1 MLGAQGALG
10 VSGASDIAGV
20 PGASDMFDVPGVP
33 GASDMFDVPG
43 VPGVQKPSRIAGGLF
58 WRLSAIWQE
67 VIAM

>member
-1 MLGAQGALG
+1 MLGAQGVLG
-10 VSGASDIAGV
+10 VSGASDI
-20 PGASDMFDVPGVP
+20 SGVP